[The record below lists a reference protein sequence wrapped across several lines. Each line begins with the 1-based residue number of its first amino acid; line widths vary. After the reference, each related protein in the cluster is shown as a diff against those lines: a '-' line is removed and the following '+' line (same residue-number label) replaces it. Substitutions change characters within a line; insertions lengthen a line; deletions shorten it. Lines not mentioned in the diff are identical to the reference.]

1 MHNIPGLTTNLH
13 KTGETYL
20 GSAQIPCLFFTL
32 GFIAVFTGT
41 QQVRNPV

>member
-1 MHNIPGLTTNLH
+1 MHIIPGLTTNLR
-13 KTGETYL
+13 KTGEPYL
-20 GSAQIPCLFFTL
+20 GSVEIPCLFFTL